1 MSMEPLIVTVPPARI
16 GELRG
21 LRAVP
26 AHQGYRIGRGPH
38 LFRAAAGPVP
48 QGGLMA
54 LDCVGFDGRGE
65 AAPLCDEVVRE
76 CAARGFRG
84 AVCDFEQGG
93 GPLLDQVVRRL
104 GGGFAS
110 RGWTLYVTEPYGHS
124 SPRARVMIPS
134 ALSGGSLSRRL
145 EEAAERFGRER
156 VTLAVQRVAEDF
168 FLPSPSG
175 SGTPLSQDELHRR
188 IHQLSPSIF
197 FSQELCARYFTYM
210 SRESGAHFVLFDDG
224 ATLRRKL
231 EAAQSLD
238 IRTVLAPWPEIAD
251 VTVALGLY
259 PAERTRTGQVLR

>member
-93 GPLLDQVVRRL
+93 VPLLDQVVRRL
-104 GGGFAS
+104 GEGFAR

-124 SPRARVMIPS
+124 PPGRVMIPS
-134 ALSGGSLSRRL
+134 ACPEARCPGVWRRRRS
-145 EEAAERFGRER
+145 ASA
-156 VTLAVQRVAEDF
+156 
-168 FLPSPSG
+168 G
-175 SGTPLSQDELHRR
+175 SG
-188 IHQLSPSIF
+188 
-197 FSQELCARYFTYM
+197 
-210 SRESGAHFVLFDDG
+210 
-224 ATLRRKL
+224 
-231 EAAQSLD
+231 
-238 IRTVLAPWPEIAD
+238 
-251 VTVALGLY
+251 
-259 PAERTRTGQVLR
+259 

>member
-1 MSMEPLIVTVPPARI
+1 MSMEPLIVPVPPARI

-93 GPLLDQVVRRL
+93 VPLLDQVVRRL
-104 GGGFAS
+104 GEGFAR

-145 EEAAERFGRER
+145 EEAAERFG
-156 VTLAVQRVAEDF
+156 
-168 FLPSPSG
+168 SG
-175 SGTPLSQDELHRR
+175 
-188 IHQLSPSIF
+188 
-197 FSQELCARYFTYM
+197 
-210 SRESGAHFVLFDDG
+210 
-224 ATLRRKL
+224 
-231 EAAQSLD
+231 
-238 IRTVLAPWPEIAD
+238 
-251 VTVALGLY
+251 
-259 PAERTRTGQVLR
+259 

>member
-93 GPLLDQVVRRL
+93 VPLLDQVVRRL
-104 GGGFAS
+104 GEGFAR
-110 RGWTLYVTEPYGHS
+110 RGWTLYVTEPYGPVSYTHL
-124 SPRARVMIPS
+124 RAH
-134 ALSGGSLSRRL
+134 
-145 EEAAERFGRER
+145 E
-156 VTLAVQRVAEDF
+156 T
-168 FLPSPSG
+168 
-175 SGTPLSQDELHRR
+175 
-188 IHQLSPSIF
+188 
-197 FSQELCARYFTYM
+197 
-210 SRESGAHFVLFDDG
+210 
-224 ATLRRKL
+224 
-231 EAAQSLD
+231 
-238 IRTVLAPWPEIAD
+238 
-251 VTVALGLY
+251 
-259 PAERTRTGQVLR
+259 

>member
-1 MSMEPLIVTVPPARI
+1 MKKVLVLDFGGQYNLLVAR
-16 GELRG
+16 R
-21 LRAVP
+21 
-26 AHQGYRIGRGPH
+26 
-38 LFRAAAGPVP
+38 
-48 QGGLMA
+48 
-54 LDCVGFDGRGE
+54 
-65 AAPLCDEVVRE
+65 VRE
-76 CAARGFRG
+76 CGVYCEIRSWRESMENIRAFQPDALIFT
-84 AVCDFEQGG
+84 G
-93 GPLLDQVVRRL
+93 GPATVFEPNAPMVDPALFSMGIPVLGICYGQQLMIHLL
-104 GGGFAS
+104 GGQC
-110 RGWTLYVTEPYGHS
+110 RRRNWTLIVPEQYGHCS
-124 SPRARVMIPS
+124 EHALVMISS
-134 ALSGGSLSRRL
+134 ALSGGSLRQRL
-145 EEAAERFGRER
+145 QEAQERFGRDR
-156 VTLAVQRVAEDF
+156 VALALQRVAEDF

>member
-1 MSMEPLIVTVPPARI
+1 MSLESIIVTITPDR
-16 GELRG
+16 LREIQR
-21 LRAVP
+21 LPVIP
-26 AHQGYRIGRGPH
+26 AHAVYRMGRGPH
-38 LFRAAAGPVP
+38 LFRANGSSAPR
-48 QGGLMA
+48 GGMML
-54 LDCVGFDGRGE
+54 LDCRTFDGLG
-65 AAPLCDEVVRE
+65 AAPPFCQEVIQE
-76 CAARGFRG
+76 CSARGF
-84 AVCDFEQGG
+84 
-93 GPLLDQVVRRL
+93 
-104 GGGFAS
+104 
-110 RGWTLYVTEPYGHS
+110 T
-124 SPRARVMIPS
+124 
-134 ALSGGSLSRRL
+134 GGSLRQRL
-145 EEAAERFGRER
+145 QEAQERFGRDR
-156 VTLAVQRVAEDF
+156 VALALQRVAEDF

>member
-84 AVCDFEQGG
+84 AVC
-93 GPLLDQVVRRL
+93 
-104 GGGFAS
+104 
-110 RGWTLYVTEPYGHS
+110 
-124 SPRARVMIPS
+124 
-134 ALSGGSLSRRL
+134 
-145 EEAAERFGRER
+145 
-156 VTLAVQRVAEDF
+156 
-168 FLPSPSG
+168 
-175 SGTPLSQDELHRR
+175 
-188 IHQLSPSIF
+188 
-197 FSQELCARYFTYM
+197 
-210 SRESGAHFVLFDDG
+210 
-224 ATLRRKL
+224 
-231 EAAQSLD
+231 
-238 IRTVLAPWPEIAD
+238 
-251 VTVALGLY
+251 
-259 PAERTRTGQVLR
+259 

>member
-93 GPLLDQVVRRL
+93 VPLLDQVVRRL
-104 GGGFAS
+104 GEGRKKSSATRCTARVTRSRPKRSAAS
-110 RGWTLYVTEPYGHS
+110 SRRRDSEPPDRADGIIT
-124 SPRARVMIPS
+124 RAR
-134 ALSGGSLSRRL
+134 G
-145 EEAAERFGRER
+145 
-156 VTLAVQRVAEDF
+156 
-168 FLPSPSG
+168 
-175 SGTPLSQDELHRR
+175 
-188 IHQLSPSIF
+188 
-197 FSQELCARYFTYM
+197 ELC
-210 SRESGAHFVLFDDG
+210 
-224 ATLRRKL
+224 
-231 EAAQSLD
+231 
-238 IRTVLAPWPEIAD
+238 P
-251 VTVALGLY
+251 
-259 PAERTRTGQVLR
+259 

>member
-93 GPLLDQVVRRL
+93 VPLLDQVVRRL
-104 GGGFAS
+104 GEGFAR
-110 RGWTLYVTEPYGHS
+110 RGWTLYVTEPLWTQF
-124 SPRARVMIPS
+124 SPGPGDDPVGPVREARCPGVW
-134 ALSGGSLSRRL
+134 R
-145 EEAAERFGRER
+145 EAAERFGRER

-168 FLPSPSG
+168 FCPPPQG
-175 SGTPLSQDELHRR
+175 SRVPLSRRELEEKLE
-188 IHQLSPSIF
+188 QLHPSVF
-197 FSQELCARYFTYM
+197 FSHELCARYFTYM
-210 SRESGAHFVLFDDG
+210 SRESGAHFVLFDDRD
-224 ATLRRKL
+224 TLRKKL
-231 EAAQSLD
+231 EVAQELGITSAVAALPEVLD
-238 IRTVLAPWPEIAD
+238 AAGELGIRN
-251 VTVALGLY
+251 
-259 PAERTRTGQVLR
+259 

>member
-1 MSMEPLIVTVPPARI
+1 MKKVLVLDFGGQYNLLVARRVRECGVYCEIRSWRESMENIRAFQPDALIFTGGPATVFEPNAPMVDPALFSMGIPVLGICYGQQLMIHLLGGQCRRRNWPLIVP
-16 GELRG
+16 
-21 LRAVP
+21 
-26 AHQGYRIGRGPH
+26 
-38 LFRAAAGPVP
+38 
-48 QGGLMA
+48 
-54 LDCVGFDGRGE
+54 
-65 AAPLCDEVVRE
+65 
-76 CAARGFRG
+76 
-84 AVCDFEQGG
+84 EQ
-93 GPLLDQVVRRL
+93 
-104 GGGFAS
+104 
-110 RGWTLYVTEPYGHS
+110 YGHCS
-124 SPRARVMIPS
+124 EHALVMISS
-134 ALSGGSLSRRL
+134 ALSGGSLRQRL
-145 EEAAERFGRER
+145 QEAQERFGRDR
-156 VTLAVQRVAEDF
+156 VALALQRVAEDF

>member
-93 GPLLDQVVRRL
+93 VPLLDQVVRRL
-104 GGGFAS
+104 GRAS
-110 RGWTLYVTEPYGHS
+110 PAG
-124 SPRARVMIPS
+124 A
-134 ALSGGSLSRRL
+134 
-145 EEAAERFGRER
+145 GR
-156 VTLAVQRVAEDF
+156 
-168 FLPSPSG
+168 
-175 SGTPLSQDELHRR
+175 
-188 IHQLSPSIF
+188 
-197 FSQELCARYFTYM
+197 CM
-210 SRESGAHFVLFDDG
+210 
-224 ATLRRKL
+224 
-231 EAAQSLD
+231 
-238 IRTVLAPWPEIAD
+238 
-251 VTVALGLY
+251 
-259 PAERTRTGQVLR
+259 